1 MRKLLHLSLLALL
14 LSGCQSFTPSS
25 TPITGNNLKA
35 AKAHTAKL
43 NQFNRWKALGKI
55 KITVDDQPHSASF
68 EWQQFKDNY
77 AINFFGPF
85 GYGSS
90 WLRRTSKGVT
100 LESPEHP
107 IQWAPT
113 PEQLLQQTVGW
124 QAPINELQYWI
135 KGQPAPAAIIDKV
148 TTTPEGAYSA
158 LTQQGWDI
166 QLSRHQQYGE
176 LSLPH
181 KLIASRQGL
190 SVLIIIKQWER
201 K

>member
-1 MRKLLHLSLLALL
+1 MRQLLHISLLALL
-14 LSGCQSFTPSS
+14 LSGCQSFSPKDTGTPE
-25 TPITGNNLKA
+25 TNIQATKVHTLQLK
-35 AKAHTAKL
+35 KL
-43 NQFNRWKALGKI
+43 NRWRALGKI
-55 KITVDDQPHSASF
+55 KITVDDQPRSASF
-68 EWQQFKDNY
+68 EWQQFKENY

-100 LESPEHP
+100 LESPKQP
-107 IQWAPT
+107 LQWAPT

-135 KGQPAPAAIIDKV
+135 KGQPAPNGILEQV
-148 TTTPEGAYSA
+148 FTTPHGAFTA

-166 QLSRHQQYGE
+166 QLSRHQKYGT
-176 LSLPH
+176 LWLPH
-181 KLIASRQGL
+181 KLLASRQGL
-190 SVLIIIKQWER
+190 TVLIIIKRWER

>member
-1 MRKLLHLSLLALL
+1 MRQLLHISLLTLL
-14 LSGCQSFTPSS
+14 LSGCQSFSPKS
-25 TPITGNNLKA
+25 TQNPTNNIKA
-35 AKAHTAKL
+35 IKAHSQQL
-43 NQFNRWKALGKI
+43 NKFNRWKALGKI
-55 KITVDDQPHSASF
+55 KITVDEQPHSASF

-100 LESPEHP
+100 LESPEQP
-107 IQWAPT
+107 LQWAPT

-135 KGQPAPAAIIDKV
+135 KGQPAPTGILDQIL
-148 TTTPEGAYSA
+148 TTPEGAYSA
-158 LTQQGWDI
+158 LTQQGWNI
-166 QLSRHQQYGE
+166 QLSRHKQYGE
-176 LSLPH
+176 LWLPH
-181 KLIASRQGL
+181 KLIATRQGL
-190 SVLIIIKQWER
+190 SVLIIVKQWER